1 MTQTAMMAPLKSG
14 QSFSMTVRNKE
25 IKNIKKN
32 KLHTT

>member
-1 MTQTAMMAPLKSG
+1 MMAPLKSG
-14 QSFSMTVRNKE
+14 QSFSMNMHNKE